1 MATPVFLH
9 YDREALDREYNNRA
23 KVPNALEM
31 LDGYAR
37 ESGEARAVLLSRLDL
52 AYGAHPAERL
62 DAFAPTTPPP
72 EGRGA
77 PLHLFIH
84 GGYWQ
89 WLDKK
94 DFSFVARAFAPAGAI
109 TVVINY
115 ALMPAVSM
123 DELVR
128 QCRAAAAWTF
138 RNAASLGGDPERL
151 FVSGHSAGGHLTAM
165 LLTTDWPR
173 FEAGL
178 PAGIVKGGV
187 ALSGLYDL
195 EPIRLCYLNDTLQL
209 SSDEARRNSPIHLRP
224 ARPRPFVL
232 AVGGLEGPEY
242 HRQVEA
248 LASPWRAYGMPIEVL
263 DQPAHDHFT
272 IVMQLADP
280 DSPLSRV
287 ARAQMGL
294 ASAVGGRR

>member
-1 MATPVFLH
+1 MPTPVFLH

-31 LDGYAR
+31 LDGFTR
-37 ESGEARAVLLSRLDL
+37 ESAEARAVLLSRLDV

-72 EGRGA
+72 GGGGA
-77 PLHLFIH
+77 PIHLFIH

-89 WLDKK
+89 WLDKA

-138 RNAASLGGDPERL
+138 RNAPSLGGDPERL

-165 LLTTDWPR
+165 LLATDWPR

-178 PAGIVKGGV
+178 PPGLVKGGV

-195 EPIRLCYLNDTLQL
+195 EPIRLCYLNDALKL
-209 SSDEARRNSPIHLRP
+209 SPEDARRHSPIHLRP
-224 ARPRPFVL
+224 AHPCPLLL
-232 AVGGLEGPEY
+232 AVGGLEGAEY

-248 LASPWRAYGMPIEVL
+248 LAVPWRAQGMSIEVL
-263 DQPAHDHFT
+263 DQAGHDHFT

-280 DSPLSRV
+280 DSPLSRA

-294 ASAVGGRR
+294 A